1 VEDRALQGRL
11 TSCSWEIDVI
21 SILKHG
27 VTGAELLARRLA
39 AARTRVDA
47 ASLQGLGLDPERST
61 FETGAEI
68 REAEGGPKSAQ
79 LLTEGVAGE
88 VRCLGDGRRQILAL
102 RFPGDVLLPGD
113 GETLVALTR
122 VRTADGAR
130 LLACL
135 SDPSPAYQPLRR
147 GWVAANRMDQ
157 AILRDQVV
165 RLGRMSAFERVAH
178 MMLEIH
184 ERLGQVGLVCGT
196 TFHLP
201 LTQEM
206 VSDVAGLSVVHLNR
220 PLQSLRREDLIGFR
234 HGYVTLRDRA
244 RLAEV
249 ASYVSAYPAAWR
261 VPDRPAK
268 PAPAPYLVL
277 AS

>member
-1 VEDRALQGRL
+1 M
-11 TSCSWEIDVI
+11 I

-27 VTGAELLARRLA
+27 ATAAELLGRRFA
-39 AARTRVDA
+39 ATRTRVDP
-47 ASLQGLGLDPERST
+47 ASLSELRLDPGRST
-61 FETGAEI
+61 FEPGVEI
-68 REAEGGPKSAQ
+68 RGPEGCSRPAQ
-79 LLTEGVAGE
+79 LLTEGVVGE
-88 VRCLGDGRRQILAL
+88 VRCLDDGRRQILAL

-130 LLACL
+130 LLARL
-135 SDPSPAYQPLRR
+135 SDASPAHQPLRR
-147 GWVAANRMDQ
+147 AWVAAGRVDQ
-157 AILRDQVV
+157 ALLRDQVV
-165 RLGRMSAFERVAH
+165 RLGRMSAYERVAH

-184 ERLGQVGLVCGT
+184 ERLGQVGLVSET

-220 PLQSLRREDLIGFR
+220 TLQNLRRDELVGFR
-234 HGYVTLRDRA
+234 HGYVTLKDRA
-244 RLAEV
+244 RLVQV

-261 VPDRPAK
+261 LSERPNR
-268 PAPAPYLVL
+268 PAPAPYLAM